1 MRENLGVVLTN
12 ASAIDR
18 NKTDFYPT
26 PSNVTEALMQV
37 VDLKDCK
44 VLEPACGQ
52 MHMVEVLQ
60 KYAKEVDY
68 FDKYDTFSGR
78 IGDFLESENGGYDWV
93 ITNPPFN
100 LSVEFIEH
108 AISEHKCNVAMLLKS
123 QYWHSAK
130 RKKLFDKHKPK
141 GVYPLTWR
149 PDFHFGSKGG
159 SPTMDVMWVV
169 WGKEPSTITE
179 YQPLSKGKQE

>member
-1 MRENLGVVLTN
+1 MSNNFGVTLTN
-12 ASAIDR
+12 ATSVDR
-18 NKTDFYPT
+18 SKKDFYPT
-26 PSNVTEALMQV
+26 PSNVTEALMEV
-37 VDLKDCK
+37 VNLSGCR

-52 MHMVEVLQ
+52 MHMVDVLM
-60 KYAKEVDY
+60 KYAESVDY
-68 FDKYDTFSGR
+68 FDKYDTYSGKL
-78 IGDFLESENGGYDWV
+78 GDFLESKNNGYDWI

-108 AISEHKCNVAMLLKS
+108 ALQEHKCNVALLLKS

-130 RKKLFDKHKPK
+130 RKGLFDKHKPK

-159 SPTMDVMWVV
+159 SPTMDVIWVV
-169 WGKEPSTITE
+169 WNNTPSEFTE
-179 YQPLSKGKQE
+179 YQPLSRPK